1 MEKKLAKREIVDF
14 SLDLKNG
21 SGDTNVKFDEYFKF
35 GRWLEPNPTIGIEHI
50 TADRWG
56 KTTGW

>member
-35 GRWLEPNPTIGIEHI
+35 GRWLEPNPTIGTEHI
-50 TADRWG
+50 TADR
-56 KTTGW
+56 